1 MYRNILVPVDLDQP
15 TSWSEAI
22 SKASSLA
29 KCFSAKVTICS
40 VVSDLKAIK
49 DGEWLPISVEQLM
62 FDARARLE
70 GLVAAVDDDVS
81 YHVEIAAGTIAG
93 GILEIA
99 ERIAADLIVLV
110 SHQPAARDYLLAANA
125 IRVARRA
132 TCSVL
137 IARQGGSQ
145 SHA

>member
-1 MYRNILVPVDLDQP
+1 MYQNILVPVDLDQP
-15 TSWSEAI
+15 ACWSGAI
-22 SKASSLA
+22 TTASSLA
-29 KCFSAKVTICS
+29 KCFGAKVTICS
-40 VVSDLKAIK
+40 VVSSSEAILEG
-49 DGEWLPISVEQLM
+49 DWLPIGVEQLL

-70 GLVAAVDDDVS
+70 GLVANADHDLTCG
-81 YHVEIAAGTIAG
+81 VEIALGTISG

-132 TCSVL
+132 PCSVL
-137 IARQGGSQ
+137 IARHG
-145 SHA
+145 AA